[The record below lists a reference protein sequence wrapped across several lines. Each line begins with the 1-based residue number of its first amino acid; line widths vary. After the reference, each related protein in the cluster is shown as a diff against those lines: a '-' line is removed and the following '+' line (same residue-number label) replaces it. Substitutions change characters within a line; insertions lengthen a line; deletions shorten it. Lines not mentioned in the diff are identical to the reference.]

1 MDGSLDNTFNYQFA
15 LLLIDTFK
23 HLQIMSAHAPTENA
37 PLGEIAKPNTG
48 WIWKTFFVLVAITAV
63 EFVFVFFMNPGTL
76 RNSIFIVLTILKAF
90 FIVAEFMHLKH
101 ETKGLI
107 WTILVPMALLVWLL
121 VALVTEGSFIGEV
134 LQNMFK

>member
-1 MDGSLDNTFNYQFA
+1 
-15 LLLIDTFK
+15 
-23 HLQIMSAHAPTENA
+23 MSAHATSEQTLA
-37 PLGEIAKPNTG
+37 PGEIAKPNTA
-48 WIWKTFFVLVAITAV
+48 WIWRVFGILVGITAV
-63 EFVFVFFMNPGTL
+63 EFVFVFLMHPSML

-107 WTILVPMALLVWLL
+107 WTILVPVSLLVWLL
-121 VALVTEGSFIGEV
+121 VALVTEGSFMGEV

>member
-1 MDGSLDNTFNYQFA
+1 MASQATTEHTL
-15 LLLIDTFK
+15 
-23 HLQIMSAHAPTENA
+23 AP
-37 PLGEIAKPNTG
+37 GEIAKPNTA
-48 WIWKTFFVLVAITAV
+48 WIWRVFGILVGITAV
-63 EFVFVFFMNPGTL
+63 EFVFVFLMHPSTF

-90 FIVAEFMHLKH
+90 FIVGEFMHLKH

-107 WTILVPMALLVWLL
+107 WTILVPMSLLIWLL

>member
-1 MDGSLDNTFNYQFA
+1 MA
-15 LLLIDTFK
+15 
-23 HLQIMSAHAPTENA
+23 AHATNENL
-37 PLGEIAKPNTG
+37 PVGEIAKPNTA
-48 WIWKTFFVLVAITAV
+48 WIWRVFGILVGITAV
-63 EFVFVFFMNPGTL
+63 EFMFVFLMDPSTL

-107 WTILVPMALLVWLL
+107 WTILIPMALLVWLL